1 MKTTAPLKVSL
12 LVAVALAAGCTT
24 TTPTSESTAKA
35 VQSSEVAGQKADYEK
50 ALAQAKAAVD
60 KAASVGGEWRD
71 IRWKKSK
78 KKYLP
83 SAIDAAAA
91 GDYAKAMKLL
101 DIVQFQAEAG
111 YAQAMAQKN
120 AGPRF

>member
-1 MKTTAPLKVSL
+1 MKKLITAFGLIL
-12 LVAVALAAGCTT
+12 LITGCNASTQVKPTNVKAQYEAMLADT
-24 TTPTSESTAKA
+24 
-35 VQSSEVAGQKADYEK
+35 Q
-50 ALAQAKAAVD
+50 AAVK

-83 SAIDAAAA
+83 SAIKAAEA
-91 GDYAKAMKLL
+91 GDYEKALKLL
-101 DIVQFQAEAG
+101 DIAKFQAEAG
-111 YAQAMAQKN
+111 YKQAMAQKN

>member
-1 MKTTAPLKVSL
+1 MKKLIAAFGLAL
-12 LVAVALAAGCTT
+12 LITGCTAST
-24 TTPTSESTAKA
+24 PEKPTSLQAQYES
-35 VQSSEVAGQKADYEK
+35 
-50 ALAQAKAAVD
+50 ALKNAQAAVD

-83 SAIDAAAA
+83 SAIKAAEA
-91 GDYAKAMKLL
+91 GDYEKALKLL
-101 DIVQFQAEAG
+101 EIVQFQAEAG
-111 YAQAMAQKN
+111 YKQAMAQKN

>member
-1 MKTTAPLKVSL
+1 MMKTQMIRASL
-12 LVAVALAAGCTT
+12 LAVALLAVVGCNANSVKQAAGPEAEYAAALT
-24 TTPTSESTAKA
+24 KA
-35 VQSSEVAGQKADYEK
+35 QD
-50 ALAQAKAAVD
+50 AVK

-83 SAIDAAAA
+83 NAMKAAKA

-101 DIVQFQAEAG
+101 AIVQFQAEAG
-111 YAQAMAQKN
+111 YKQAISQQG
-120 AGPRF
+120 AGPRL

>member
-1 MKTTAPLKVSL
+1 MKKLITAFGLAL
-12 LVAVALAAGCTT
+12 LITGCNA
-24 TTPTSESTAKA
+24 TTP
-35 VQSSEVAGQKADYEK
+35 EK
-50 ALAQAKAAVD
+50 PASAQAQYEAALKNAQAAVD

-83 SAIDAAAA
+83 SAIAAAKA
-91 GDYAKAMKLL
+91 GDYKKALELL
-101 DIVQFQAEAG
+101 EIVQFQAEAG
-111 YAQAMAQKN
+111 YKQAMAQKN

>member
-1 MKTTAPLKVSL
+1 MKQL
-12 LVAVALAAGCTT
+12 LLAFGAFLLLA
-24 TTPTSESTAKA
+24 S
-35 VQSSEVAGQKADYEK
+35 Q
-50 ALAQAKAAVD
+50 AQANNDALKAAYESELAKTQAAVE

-83 SAIDAAAA
+83 NAIKA
-91 GDYAKAMKLL
+91 AKAGQYVKALNLL
-101 DIVQFQAEAG
+101 DIAKFQAEAG
-111 YAQAMAQKN
+111 YQQAMEQKN

>member
-1 MKTTAPLKVSL
+1 MKKLIAAFGLAL
-12 LVAVALAAGCTT
+12 LIAGCTAS
-24 TTPTSESTAKA
+24 TPEKPSNLQAQYETALKN
-35 VQSSEVAGQKADYEK
+35 
-50 ALAQAKAAVD
+50 AQAAVD

-83 SAIDAAAA
+83 SAIKAAEA
-91 GDYAKAMKLL
+91 GDYEKALKLL
-101 DIVQFQAEAG
+101 EIVQFQAEAG
-111 YAQAMAQKN
+111 YKQAMAQKN

>member
-1 MKTTAPLKVSL
+1 MKKLITAFGLILLIAGCNATTPEKPASMK
-12 LVAVALAAGCTT
+12 AQYEAALAET
-24 TTPTSESTAKA
+24 
-35 VQSSEVAGQKADYEK
+35 Q
-50 ALAQAKAAVD
+50 AAVK

-83 SAIDAAAA
+83 SAVKAAEA
-91 GDYAKAMKLL
+91 GDYAKALKLL
-101 DIVQFQAEAG
+101 EIAKFQAEAG
-111 YAQAMAQKN
+111 YKQAMAQKN

>member
-1 MKTTAPLKVSL
+1 MKLIMVKASL
-12 LVAVALAAGCTT
+12 LAASIALVGCSSTTETAEAPAADPKSEYEAALA
-24 TTPTSESTAKA
+24 S
-35 VQSSEVAGQKADYEK
+35 
-50 ALAQAKAAVD
+50 AQAAVD

-71 IRWKKSK
+71 IRHKKSK

-83 SAIDAAAA
+83 SAVKAAEA

-101 DIVQFQAEAG
+101 EIVQFQAEAG
-111 YAQAMAQKN
+111 YKQAMSQKN